1 MSGDNLDPFALARQ
15 GEDDAELFA
24 AGREYAELPPRWTP
38 LANVRFDDPA
48 VEALNAEE
56 CRLAERIN
64 AIAPTTAAGAAVK
77 LRYLV
82 EQAPMSRGFAPDD
95 DDFDSIRQVI
105 AFLESRE

>member
-1 MSGDNLDPFALARQ
+1 MSAADLDPFALARQ

-24 AGREYAELPPRWTP
+24 AEREYAELQPRWAP
-38 LANVRFDDPA
+38 LAELSFSHPA

-56 CRLAERIN
+56 SRLAERIN

-95 DDFDSIRQVI
+95 SDFHSIRQVI
-105 AFLESRE
+105 AFLEAQQ

>member
-1 MSGDNLDPFALARQ
+1 MNPVDLDPFALARQ
-15 GEDDAELFA
+15 AEGDAELFA
-24 AGREYAELPPRWTP
+24 VEREYAELQSRWTL

-64 AIAPTTAAGAAVK
+64 AIAATTAAGAAVK

-82 EQAPMSRGFAPDD
+82 SGAPLARGFGAEDSD
-95 DDFDSIRQVI
+95 LESIR
-105 AFLESRE
+105 R